1 MLKCLLKK
9 IKMKITLKLKIH
21 FSFYNN
27 CLLQKF
33 ENYLIAKSLQDLKK
47 RSKGWINRVQMD
59 NSNIHMIYVLLDG
72 VGDLPHPDLDGKT
85 PLEAANTPTLDKI
98 ASNGTIGEVISVG
111 KGIAPESDIAVFN
124 MLGYKFEHADYA
136 GRGVIEAIGVG
147 IDFKD
152 GDLALRGNYSTLDE
166 NEVITDRRAGR
177 HIEKE
182 DADGIAKELEEKIQF
197 SIPDTKIVVAPTIG
211 HRVTVRIRAPSK
223 KLSSR
228 ITNTDPAY
236 SNIGGMGVAKAV
248 GDFLKVEKCLP
259 LEDVEDAKITSNLVN
274 EFSEQ
279 SINIMK
285 NSDINKKR
293 KEQNKK
299 QLSCILLRDAG
310 NKYPDVPPINEKHEM
325 KFSCIV
331 DMPVELGISEVLKM
345 KAFEAGGLTDYE
357 EKAKVAAKAME
368 THNAIYVHLKGPDEF
383 GHDGDAIGKMKNIE
397 EIDQRFFKTL
407 VENIDSSNVAIII
420 SADHSTP
427 CINKGHSDDPVP
439 VVVSAD
445 FIKNDGTT
453 RMTEEQAKK
462 GSIGLLQGAEVV
474 TKSLELIRSQ
484 IKPNH

>member
-1 MLKCLLKK
+1 MQALKE
-9 IKMKITLKLKIH
+9 
-21 FSFYNN
+21 SF
-27 CLLQKF
+27 
-33 ENYLIAKSLQDLKK
+33 
-47 RSKGWINRVQMD
+47 GTWIDRDILD
-59 NSNIHMIYVLLDG
+59 NSDVHMIYVLLDG

-98 ASNGTIGEVISVG
+98 ASNGSIGEVISVG

-124 MLGYKFEHADYA
+124 MLGYKFNHTEYV
-136 GRGVIEAIGVG
+136 GRGVIEAIGIG

-152 GDLALRGNYSTLDE
+152 GDLALRGNYSTL
-166 NEVITDRRAGR
+166 NEEGVIIDRRAGR

-182 DADGIAKELEEKIQF
+182 DTCGIAKEIEEKIKF
-197 SIPDTKIVVAPTIG
+197 SHPDTSVVVSPTIG
-211 HRVTVRIRAPSK
+211 HRVTVRIRVNSQ
-223 KLSSR
+223 KLSAR

-248 GDFLKVEKCLP
+248 GDFLKIEKCLP
-259 LEDVEDAKITSNLVN
+259 LEGTEDSKFTANLVN

-279 SINIMK
+279 TIGIMK
-285 NSDINKKR
+285 ESEINKKR
-293 KEQNKK
+293 QEQNKK

-310 NKYPDVPPINEKHEM
+310 NKYPDVIPINEKYAM

-357 EKAKVAAKAME
+357 EKARVAAKAME
-368 THNAIYVHLKGPDEF
+368 TQNAIYVHLKGPDEF
-383 GHDGDAIGKMKNIE
+383 GHDGDAIGKTKNIE

-407 VENIDSSNVAIII
+407 VENIDSSKATIII

-439 VVVSAD
+439 VLVSGD
-445 FIKNDGTT
+445 LIKNDGTT

-474 TKSLELIRSQ
+474 PKALELIKSQ
-484 IKPNH
+484 I

>member
-1 MLKCLLKK
+1 M
-9 IKMKITLKLKIH
+9 T
-21 FSFYNN
+21 
-27 CLLQKF
+27 
-33 ENYLIAKSLQDLKK
+33 
-47 RSKGWINRVQMD
+47 
-59 NSNIHMIYVLLDG
+59 NSDVHMIYVLLDG

-98 ASNGTIGEVISVG
+98 ASNGAIGEVISVG

-124 MLGYKFEHADYA
+124 MLGYKFKHEDYA
-136 GRGVIEAIGVG
+136 GRGVIEAIGIG

-152 GDLALRGNYSTLDE
+152 GDLALRGNYSTLDDE
-166 NEVITDRRAGR
+166 GVIIDRRAGR
-177 HIEKE
+177 HIEKA
-182 DADGIAKELEEKIQF
+182 DADGIAKEIEEKIELAQDI
-197 SIPDTKIVVAPTIG
+197 SVVVSPTIG
-211 HRVTVRIRAPSK
+211 HRVTVRIRKDSQ

-248 GDFLKVEKCLP
+248 GDFLKIEKCLP
-259 LEDVEDAKITSNLVN
+259 LEDDEDSKFTANLVN
-274 EFSEQ
+274 DFNEK

-285 NSDINKKR
+285 ESRINKKR
-293 KEQNKK
+293 KDENKK

-310 NKYPDVPPINEKHEM
+310 NKYPDVIPINEKYGM
-325 KFSCIV
+325 NFSCIV
-331 DMPVELGISEVLKM
+331 DMPVEIGISEVLRM

-368 THNAIYVHLKGPDEF
+368 TQNAIYVHLKGPDEF

-407 VENIDSSNVAIII
+407 VENIDSSKVAIVI

-439 VVVSAD
+439 VVVSGN
-445 FIKNDGTT
+445 FIKKDGTT

-462 GSIGLLQGAEVV
+462 GSMGLLQGAEVV
-474 TKSLELIRSQ
+474 EKSLELIKSQ
-484 IKPNH
+484 T

>member
-1 MLKCLLKK
+1 M
-9 IKMKITLKLKIH
+9 
-21 FSFYNN
+21 NN
-27 CLLQKF
+27 SDVHL
-33 ENYLIAKSLQDLKK
+33 
-47 RSKGWINRVQMD
+47 
-59 NSNIHMIYVLLDG
+59 IYVLLDG

-85 PLEAANTPTLDKI
+85 PLEAANTPVLDKI

-124 MLGYKFEHADYA
+124 MLGYKFNHSDYA

-152 GDLALRGNYSTLDE
+152 GDLALRGNFSTLDDE
-166 NEVITDRRAGR
+166 QVIIDRRAGR
-177 HIEKE
+177 QIERE
-182 DADGIAKELEEKIQF
+182 DADGIAKEIEAKVKF
-197 SIPDTKIVVAPTIG
+197 SHPGITVEVSPTIG
-211 HRVTVRIRAPSK
+211 HRVTVRIRADSQ

-248 GDFLKVEKCLP
+248 GDFLKIEKCLP
-259 LEDVEDAKITSNLVN
+259 LEENDNAKFTANLVN

-279 SINIMK
+279 STNIMK
-285 NSDINKKR
+285 ESQINKKR
-293 KEQNKK
+293 IEQNKK

-310 NKYPDVPPINEKHEM
+310 NKYPKVISINEKYGM
-325 KFSCIV
+325 NFSCIV
-331 DMPVELGISEVLKM
+331 DMPVELGISDVLKM

-357 EKAKVAAKAME
+357 EKARVAAKAME
-368 THNAIYVHLKGPDEF
+368 TQNAIYVHLKGPDEF
-383 GHDGDAIGKMKNIE
+383 GHDGDAVGKMKNIE

-407 VENIDSSNVAIII
+407 VDNIDSSKVAIII

-439 VVVSAD
+439 ILVSGD

-474 TKSLELIRSQ
+474 TKSLELIKSQ
-484 IKPNH
+484 K

>member
-1 MLKCLLKK
+1 
-9 IKMKITLKLKIH
+9 
-21 FSFYNN
+21 
-27 CLLQKF
+27 
-33 ENYLIAKSLQDLKK
+33 
-47 RSKGWINRVQMD
+47 MD
-59 NSNIHMIYVLLDG
+59 NSDVHMIYVLLDG
-72 VGDLPHPDLDGKT
+72 VGDLPHPDLNGKT
-85 PLEAANTPTLDKI
+85 PLESASTPVLDKI
-98 ASNGTIGEVISVG
+98 ASNGVIGEVISVG

-124 MLGYKFEHADYA
+124 MLGYKFNHADYA
-136 GRGVIEAIGVG
+136 GRGVIEAIGIG

-152 GDLALRGNYSTLDE
+152 GDLALRGNFSTLNDD
-166 NEVITDRRAGR
+166 EVIIDRRAGR

-182 DADGIAKELEEKIQF
+182 DAQGVAKEIEEKIKF
-197 SIPDTKIVVAPTIG
+197 SDPNTSVVVSPTIG
-211 HRVTVRIRAPSK
+211 HRVTVRIRTNTQ
-223 KLSSR
+223 KLSSK

-248 GDFLKVEKCLP
+248 GDFLKIEKCLP
-259 LEDVEDAKITSNLVN
+259 IEEIEEARFTANLVN

-279 SINIMK
+279 AINILK
-285 NSDINKKR
+285 ESQINQKR
-293 KEQNKK
+293 KEQDKK

-310 NKYPDVPPINEKHEM
+310 NKFPDVIPINEKYKM

-331 DMPVELGISEVLKM
+331 DMPVELGISDVLEM

-357 EKAKVAAKAME
+357 EKARVAAKAME
-368 THNAIYVHLKGPDEF
+368 TQNSIYVHLKGPDEF

-407 VENIDSSNVAIII
+407 VENIDSSKVAIII

-439 VVVSAD
+439 VLVSGD

-453 RMTEEQAKK
+453 RMTEAQAKK

-474 TKSLELIRSQ
+474 SKSLELIKSQ
-484 IKPNH
+484 R

>member
-1 MLKCLLKK
+1 
-9 IKMKITLKLKIH
+9 
-21 FSFYNN
+21 
-27 CLLQKF
+27 
-33 ENYLIAKSLQDLKK
+33 
-47 RSKGWINRVQMD
+47 
-59 NSNIHMIYVLLDG
+59 MIYVLLDG

-124 MLGYKFEHADYA
+124 MLGYKFKHADYA

-152 GDLALRGNYSTLDE
+152 GDLALRGNYSTLNDE
-166 NEVITDRRAGR
+166 EIIIDRRAGR

-182 DADGIAKELEEKIQF
+182 DADGVAKEIEDKIKLT
-197 SIPDTKIVVAPTIG
+197 SPDISVVVAPTIG
-211 HRVTVRIRAPSK
+211 HRVTVRIRKESQ

-248 GDFLKVEKCLP
+248 GDFLKIEKCLP
-259 LEDVEDAKITSNLVN
+259 LEDTEDSKFTANLVN
-274 EFSEQ
+274 EFSEK
-279 SINIMK
+279 SIEIMK
-285 NSDINKKR
+285 NSQINKKR
-293 KEQNKK
+293 QEENKK

-310 NKYPDVPPINEKHEM
+310 NKFPDVIPINEKYGM
-325 KFSCIV
+325 NFSCIV

-345 KAFEAGGLTDYE
+345 KAYEAGGLTDYE
-357 EKAKVAAKAME
+357 EKARVAAKAME
-368 THNAIYVHLKGPDEF
+368 TQNSIYVHLKGPDEF

-407 VENIDSSNVAIII
+407 VENIDSSKVAIII

-439 VVVSAD
+439 VVVSGD

-462 GSIGLLQGAEVV
+462 GNIGLLQGAEVV
-474 TKSLELIRSQ
+474 SKALELIKSQ
-484 IKPNH
+484 I

>member
-1 MLKCLLKK
+1 M
-9 IKMKITLKLKIH
+9 
-21 FSFYNN
+21 NN
-27 CLLQKF
+27 
-33 ENYLIAKSLQDLKK
+33 SD
-47 RSKGWINRVQMD
+47 
-59 NSNIHMIYVLLDG
+59 IHMIYVLLDG

-98 ASNGTIGEVISVG
+98 ASNGAIGEVISVG

-124 MLGYKFEHADYA
+124 MLGYKFKHADYV
-136 GRGVIEAIGVG
+136 GRGVIEAIGIG

-152 GDLALRGNYSTLDE
+152 GDLALRGNYSTLNDE
-166 NEVITDRRAGR
+166 GVIIDRRAGR
-177 HIEKE
+177 HIEKD
-182 DADGIAKELEEKIQF
+182 DANGVAKEIEEKIKLT
-197 SIPDTKIVVAPTIG
+197 SPDVSVVVSPTIG
-211 HRVTVRIRAPSK
+211 HRVTVRIRKDSQ

-248 GDFLKVEKCLP
+248 GDFLKIEKCLP
-259 LEDVEDAKITSNLVN
+259 LEDNNDSKFTANLVN
-274 EFSEQ
+274 EFSEKA
-279 SINIMK
+279 IEIMK
-285 NSDINKKR
+285 ESQINKR
-293 KEQNKK
+293 RQSENKK

-310 NKYPDVPPINEKHEM
+310 NKYPDVIPINEKYDM
-325 KFSCIV
+325 NFSCIV
-331 DMPVELGISEVLKM
+331 DMPVEIGISEVLKM

-368 THNAIYVHLKGPDEF
+368 TQNAIYVHLKGPDEF

-407 VENIDSSNVAIII
+407 VENIDSSKVAIII

-439 VVVSAD
+439 LIVSGD
-445 FIKNDGTT
+445 FIKKDGTT
-453 RMTEEQAKK
+453 RMTEQQAKK

-474 TKSLELIRSQ
+474 EKSLELIKSQ
-484 IKPNH
+484 I

>member
-1 MLKCLLKK
+1 
-9 IKMKITLKLKIH
+9 
-21 FSFYNN
+21 
-27 CLLQKF
+27 
-33 ENYLIAKSLQDLKK
+33 
-47 RSKGWINRVQMD
+47 MD
-59 NSNIHMIYVLLDG
+59 NSDVHMIYVLLDG

-85 PLEAANTPTLDKI
+85 PLEAANTPVLDKI
-98 ASNGTIGEVISVG
+98 ASNGAIGEVISVG

-124 MLGYKFEHADYA
+124 MLGYKFNHADYA

-147 IDFKD
+147 TDFKD
-152 GDLALRGNYSTLDE
+152 GDLALRGNFSTLNDD
-166 NEVITDRRAGR
+166 EVIIDRRAGR

-182 DADGIAKELEEKIQF
+182 DAEGVAKEIEEKIKF
-197 SIPDTKIVVAPTIG
+197 SDPNTSVVVSPTIG
-211 HRVTVRIRAPSK
+211 HRVTVRIRTDTQ
-223 KLSSR
+223 KLSSK

-248 GDFLKVEKCLP
+248 GDFLKIEKCLP
-259 LEDVEDAKITSNLVN
+259 IEEMEDAKFTANLVN

-279 SINIMK
+279 SINILK
-285 NSDINKKR
+285 ESQINEKR
-293 KEQNKK
+293 KKAGKK

-310 NKYPDVPPINEKHEM
+310 NKFPDVIPINEKYGM

-331 DMPVELGISEVLKM
+331 DMPVELGISDVLKM

-368 THNAIYVHLKGPDEF
+368 TQNSIYVHLKGPDEF

-407 VENIDSSNVAIII
+407 VENIDSSKVAIII

-439 VVVSAD
+439 VVVSGD

-453 RMTEEQAKK
+453 RMTEVQAKK
-462 GSIGLLQGAEVV
+462 GVIGLLQGAEVV
-474 TKSLELIRSQ
+474 SKSLELIKSQ
-484 IKPNH
+484 K

>member
-1 MLKCLLKK
+1 
-9 IKMKITLKLKIH
+9 
-21 FSFYNN
+21 
-27 CLLQKF
+27 
-33 ENYLIAKSLQDLKK
+33 
-47 RSKGWINRVQMD
+47 MD
-59 NSNIHMIYVLLDG
+59 NSDIHMIYVLLDG

-124 MLGYKFEHADYA
+124 MLGYKFKHADYA
-136 GRGVIEAIGVG
+136 GRGVIEAIGIG

-152 GDLALRGNYSTLDE
+152 GDLALRGNYSTLNDD
-166 NEVITDRRAGR
+166 EVIIDRRAGR

-182 DADGIAKELEEKIQF
+182 DADGIAKEIEEKIKLT
-197 SIPDTKIVVAPTIG
+197 SPDISVVVAPTIG
-211 HRVTVRIRAPSK
+211 HRVTVRIRKESQ

-248 GDFLKVEKCLP
+248 GDFLKIEKCLP
-259 LEDVEDAKITSNLVN
+259 LEDTEDSKFTANLVN
-274 EFSEQ
+274 EFSEK
-279 SINIMK
+279 SIGIMK
-285 NSDINKKR
+285 NSQINKKR
-293 KEQNKK
+293 QNENKK

-310 NKYPDVPPINEKHEM
+310 NKYPDVIPINEKYAM
-325 KFSCIV
+325 NFSCIV

-345 KAFEAGGLTDYE
+345 KAYEAGGLTDYE
-357 EKAKVAAKAME
+357 EKARVAAKAME
-368 THNAIYVHLKGPDEF
+368 TQNSIYVHLKGPDEF

-407 VENIDSSNVAIII
+407 VENIDSSKVAIII

-439 VVVSAD
+439 VVVSGD

-462 GSIGLLQGAEVV
+462 GNIGLLQGAEVV
-474 TKSLELIRSQ
+474 SKALELIKSQ
-484 IKPNH
+484 I

>member
-1 MLKCLLKK
+1 LNNSD
-9 IKMKITLKLKIH
+9 IH
-21 FSFYNN
+21 
-27 CLLQKF
+27 
-33 ENYLIAKSLQDLKK
+33 I
-47 RSKGWINRVQMD
+47 
-59 NSNIHMIYVLLDG
+59 IYVLLDG

-98 ASNGTIGEVISVG
+98 ASNGVIGEVISVG

-124 MLGYKFEHADYA
+124 MLGYKFNHAEYA
-136 GRGVIEAIGVG
+136 GRGVIEAIGIG

-152 GDLALRGNYSTLDE
+152 GDLALRGNFSTL
-166 NEVITDRRAGR
+166 NEEGVIIDRRAGR
-177 HIEKE
+177 QIEKE
-182 DADGIAKELEEKIQF
+182 DADGIAREIE
-197 SIPDTKIVVAPTIG
+197 TKIKFSNPNTSVIVSPTIG
-211 HRVTVRIRAPSK
+211 HRVTIRIRTDSQ
-223 KLSSR
+223 KLSSK

-248 GDFLKVEKCLP
+248 GDFLKIEKCLP
-259 LEDVEDAKITSNLVN
+259 AEDTNDSKFTANLVN

-279 SINIMK
+279 AIKIMK
-285 NSDINKKR
+285 ESVINKKR

-310 NKYPDVPPINEKHEM
+310 NKYPDVPPINEKHAM
-325 KFSCIV
+325 QFSCIV

-357 EKAKVAAKAME
+357 EKARVAAKAME
-368 THNAIYVHLKGPDEF
+368 TQNSIYVHLKGPDEF

-407 VENIDSSNVAIII
+407 IENIDSSKVAIVI

-439 VVVSAD
+439 VVVSGN

-474 TKSLELIRSQ
+474 SKSIEIIKSQ
-484 IKPNH
+484 I